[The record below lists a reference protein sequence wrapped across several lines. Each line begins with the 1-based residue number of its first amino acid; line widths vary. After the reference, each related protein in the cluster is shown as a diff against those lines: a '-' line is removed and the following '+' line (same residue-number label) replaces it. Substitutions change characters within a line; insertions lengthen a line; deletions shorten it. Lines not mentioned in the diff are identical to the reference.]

1 MANPAQ
7 QLVPRTF
14 GLLAVAY
21 GIWLLA
27 SPLLGTATE
36 FGGWLYL
43 VFPGLPGLAIVMIG
57 VLLWFRNY
65 RLLAKLGISVVAIA
79 LLAFLAKAPG
89 LVGVDLRNLTPDRPW
104 PIVASFAIAGLAI
117 WVCQRFVV
125 VADQTVD
132 RRFDAPG
139 MSNQP
144 MQWTR
149 DAARRRG

>member
-7 QLVPRTF
+7 QLVPRAF

-27 SPLLGTATE
+27 SPLLGPAAE
-36 FGGWLYL
+36 FGGWLYV
-43 VFPGLPGLAIVMIG
+43 VFSGLPGLAIVMIG

-65 RLLAKLGISVVAIA
+65 RLHAKLGIGVVAIA

-89 LVGVDLRNLTPDRPW
+89 LVGVDLQNLTPDRPW

-132 RRFDAPG
+132 RRLDAPG

-149 DAARRRG
+149 DEAPRRG